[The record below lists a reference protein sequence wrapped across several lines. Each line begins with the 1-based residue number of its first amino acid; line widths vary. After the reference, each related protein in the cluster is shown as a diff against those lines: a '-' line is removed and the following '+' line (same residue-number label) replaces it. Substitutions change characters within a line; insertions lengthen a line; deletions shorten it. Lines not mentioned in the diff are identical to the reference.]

1 MSYAMKVHDQSV
13 MEGFPGAVKL
23 YGGVAN
29 EEELERKFV
38 GRGESKEQRPQVGSK
53 SEECGNASRPLW
65 TRTGAAKQSKESELL
80 EIRDETRERNRL

>member
-23 YGGVAN
+23 YGGMAN

-38 GRGESKEQRPQVGSK
+38 GRGESKDEDFTQRQVPSEQG
-53 SEECGNASRPLW
+53 GH
-65 TRTGAAKQSKESELL
+65 
-80 EIRDETRERNRL
+80 